1 MFRKLPLAIKLSMGS
16 CLAVLGALVLCWT
29 AFVGFRSIEA
39 NLDYIGRV
47 AEPRAAVLFDL
58 ESRLND
64 VHTKALR
71 TSLWQTAGVREEQ
84 INELIASIGGDI
96 KALVQQTQNNITPS
110 EDDKALFTALITYRK
125 VILEALDFVN
135 DPAIASGYFRRADQN
150 YAELLVK
157 IQKAVALSHEGLTT
171 NIQTANSHAHDAL
184 NSFLL
189 LTVSILCAVAFV
201 NVLAIRLVLVGLRD
215 AVEQISCIEK
225 GELNIDVRNRDA
237 HDLIGDVARS
247 VESLRL
253 QLMEADVLRQQRD
266 QQAQRQAQERRSS
279 QMAVADLFERQVS
292 VIVERVL
299 QSTKDLENSARD
311 LYKMAHKTSLS
322 TEEIVRATDET
333 SANFMR
339 VASATEELSSS
350 VSEIA
355 RQVDESAR
363 FADQAVVQSSQ
374 SSDGVRALIAS
385 SERISDINVLIDNVA
400 GKTNLLALNATIEA
414 ARAGEQGRGF
424 AIVAQEVKSL
434 ATQTVA
440 ATSDIASHIQNIQSS
455 TRHAQG
461 LMQGVSHTI
470 EQISSI
476 SSTIA
481 ANLQEQNL
489 ATKEIAQGMSYAATS
504 ADTIAKTTNDVNDIA
519 HKSSAAAEDVLASA
533 SDLHEEASKLNAEII
548 TFLASVRAA

>member
-84 INELIASIGGDI
+84 INELIASIGVDI